1 MSNSSSFSNLKNK
14 TSYNNLTIEEL
25 QETLEMYKNLEKKCS
40 EEEKYI
46 EADIAYKK
54 INEIQKIL
62 DKKNIKETQSRHLY
76 EITALEMNQKNEISN
91 LINEKDKNYY
101 QLKNKYEEEKKKLEE
116 NQNKEIEDL
125 RELYINKNE
134 NKIFNPSREIANL
147 QKQIE
152 ICAKNKEYLKA
163 NEFKFELNN
172 KIKTES
178 EKVNKYKI
186 EKFNKEMEKLNIK
199 HINERKILD
208 NRYNQLFLSFQK
220 NNSNNFEKVQI
231 KFRNRIRELENKQKN
246 ELLKLKNIAEENEK
260 GIKRNKNYK
269 FKPIESSPSKK
280 IISYNNNNNNINN
293 NNNNNEIKKSIEKD
307 KIHIFDN
314 NNNNNKILSAKKDK
328 KNVNNKNNLNKGPK
342 RNVFK

>member
-1 MSNSSSFSNLKNK
+1 MSTSTSHSKFKK
-14 TSYNNLTIEEL
+14 TSTSSYNNLTIEEL
-25 QETLEMYKNLEKKCS
+25 QETLEMYKKLEKKSS
-40 EEEKYI
+40 EEEKFI

-54 INEIQKIL
+54 INEIQQIL

-76 EITALEMNQKNEISN
+76 EKTALEMNEQNEISN
-91 LINEKDKNYY
+91 FFIERDKNYY
-101 QLKNKYEEEKKKLEE
+101 QLKNKYEDEKRKLEE
-116 NQNKEIEDL
+116 NQNEEIEKL

-134 NKIFNPSREIANL
+134 NKIINPSKEISNL

-152 ICAKNKEYLKA
+152 ICVKNKEYLKA

-199 HINERKILD
+199 HNNERKILE

-269 FKPIESSPSKK
+269 FKPIESSPPKK

-293 NNNNNEIKKSIEKD
+293 NELNKSIEKKD

-314 NNNNNKILSAKKDK
+314 NNKKILSAKKDK
-328 KNVNNKNNLNKGPK
+328 KNIKNKNNLNKGPK

>member
-1 MSNSSSFSNLKNK
+1 MSISSSQNNFK
-14 TSYNNLTIEEL
+14 TTTSSYKNLTVEEL
-25 QETLEMYKNLEKKCS
+25 QETLEMYKKLEKKSS

-62 DKKNIKETQSRHLY
+62 DRKNIIETQSRHIY
-76 EITALEMNQKNEISN
+76 EITALEMNKKNEIQN
-91 LINEKDKNYY
+91 FLIEKDKNYY
-101 QLKNKYEEEKKKLEE
+101 QLKNKYEDEKKKLEE
-116 NQNKEIEDL
+116 NQNEEIEKL

-134 NKIFNPSREIANL
+134 KKIFNPSKEISNL

-178 EKVNKYKI
+178 EKVNKYKM

-199 HINERKILD
+199 HNNERKMLE
-208 NRYNQLFLSFQK
+208 NRYNQIFLSFQK
-220 NNSNNFEKVQI
+220 NNSNNYEKVQI
-231 KFRNRIRELENKQKN
+231 KYRNKIRELENKQKN
-246 ELLKLKNIAEENEK
+246 EILKLKNIADENEK

-269 FKPIESSPSKK
+269 FQPIEISPPKK
-280 IISYNNNNNNINN
+280 IPFNN
-293 NNNNNEIKKSIEKD
+293 NNNNNQTNKTIEKD
-307 KIHIFDN
+307 KIEIHDN
-314 NNNNNKILSAKKDK
+314 KNNKNKISSAKNKTDK
-328 KNVNNKNNLNKGPK
+328 KNIKHQNNQNKGPK